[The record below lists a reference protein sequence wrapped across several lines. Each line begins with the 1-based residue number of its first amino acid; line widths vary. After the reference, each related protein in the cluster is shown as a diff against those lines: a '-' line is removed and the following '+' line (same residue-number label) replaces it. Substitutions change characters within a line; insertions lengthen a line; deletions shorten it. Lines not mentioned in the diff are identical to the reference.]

1 VAQYAE
7 GRRIVS
13 YFPLGEVQDGDK
25 KKSQWLWTTI
35 ADGVHPYDFDSFR
48 VFTWSLRRHRYETAH
63 IERNIHG
70 YAPVLLKKVELSMG
84 NGRAAT
90 TGQYPGFSICLE
102 NKEGQRVRRD
112 YAFLMNVVRFA
123 SDGACETAARL
134 ETQVA
139 QSPLPVAPEQQTTE
153 SLGQRFRKR
162 LKALTRGWF
171 RG

>member
-1 VAQYAE
+1 
-7 GRRIVS
+7 
-13 YFPLGEVQDGDK
+13 
-25 KKSQWLWTTI
+25 
-35 ADGVHPYDFDSFR
+35 
-48 VFTWSLRRHRYETAH
+48 
-63 IERNIHG
+63 
-70 YAPVLLKKVELSMG
+70 MG
-84 NGRAAT
+84 NGKTAT

-123 SDGACETAARL
+123 GDGACETVAPL

-139 QSPLPVAPEQQTTE
+139 QSPLSVAPEQQTTE
-153 SLGQRFRKR
+153 SLGQRLRKR